1 MINPRTVAQELAYA
15 SVSTRATQLQQQQ
28 SDLDTESKALSTL
41 EDALDDFQSAI
52 DALDSNTAG
61 PVVYSATSTDDS
73 ATISANSQAQ
83 PGKYTFYVDTLA
95 TAQQTTFSFSDGT
108 IPSSGTFTIT
118 MGDSEMDI
126 DLAQSD
132 EDGDGTVTV
141 SELADAINH
150 SEDNPGVSA
159 AIVNTGGATTLMLT
173 SEETGEASAFTVS
186 VSGVDTSS
194 EFYQQ
199 INNPKNLSTAQ
210 DALIYLG
217 NSPDDGIPITSS
229 DNTFDDLIPGVSITF
244 TETSDTPVTFTVAQ
258 DSSASEDK
266 VQTFVDAYNT
276 LVDTLGSLTGY
287 DSDGNPGVF
296 AGDAGLSSLER
307 RLNDITHASY
317 DGYTILDYGISLDK
331 DGHLQIDS
339 DQFSAAMEEDP
350 EGLNAIFVGDNSMVA
365 QMDSLLDTYL
375 DSTDGIIAQRQST
388 ISDKQEKLDNQA
400 DQLTETYNSA
410 YDRYLDEY
418 TQTMIQISQMEESMA
433 AFS

>member
-15 SVSTRATQLQQQQ
+15 SVATRANQLQQQQ
-28 SDLDTESKALSTL
+28 NDLDTESSALSTL

-52 DALDSNTAG
+52 DALDSDTAG

-95 TAQQTTFSFSDGT
+95 TAQQTTFSFSDGS

-126 DLAQSD
+126 DLSQSD

-159 AIVNTGGATTLMLT
+159 TIVNTGGATTLMLT
-173 SEETGEASAFTVS
+173 SEETGEANAFTVS

-199 INNPKNLSTAQ
+199 INTPKDLSTAQ

-217 NSPDDGIPITSS
+217 SSPDDGIPITSS

-244 TETSDTPVTFTVAQ
+244 TEASTTPMTFTVAE
-258 DSSASEDK
+258 DTSASQEK

-276 LVDTLGSLTGY
+276 LVDTLDSLTGY
-287 DSDGNPGVF
+287 DSNGNAGVF

-307 RLNDITHASY
+307 RLNDITHATYGDVS
-317 DGYTILDYGISLDK
+317 ILDYGIALDS
-331 DGHLQIDS
+331 DGHLEIDS
-339 DQFSAAMEEDP
+339 DQFSEAMKENP
-350 EGLNAIFVGDNSMVA
+350 EGLTSIFVGDDSMVA

-375 DSTDGIIAQRQST
+375 DSSDGIIAQRQST
-388 ISDKQEKLDNQA
+388 LSDKQEKIDDQV
-400 DQLTETYNSA
+400 DQLTNTYNTT
-410 YDRYLDEY
+410 YDRYLNEY
-418 TQTMIQISQMEESMA
+418 TQTLIEITSMEESMA